1 MATDEKPAAGRPR
14 LAGAF
19 SGKTTPA
26 PTRDRTAGLA
36 GLSLAPDPAPPI
48 TVHDAAPVVGSAPT
62 VADPIA
68 QPGGGDGPTTA
79 DVAPKGGTQRTPTS
93 RKAAG
98 SKAAEAVE
106 AAAPV
111 GIYLAVSTHALLQQ
125 QTDLRRGRPQD
136 VVILQAVTAQ
146 ETRLAQYFTALKPS
160 LGRFSG
166 AARRRRQSHDEP
178 QVAIAPRL
186 TTGDLQILD
195 EMWQAAEAPNRSAY
209 VNMALRFEYADG
221 PSDESGAR
229 GGR

>member
-1 MATDEKPAAGRPR
+1 MATDEKPTTGRPR

-19 SGKTTPA
+19 SGKATPA

-36 GLSLAPDPAPPI
+36 GLSLAPDPASPI
-48 TVHDAAPVVGSAPT
+48 AAPDATLNVDSAPPVT
-62 VADPIA
+62 DPIA
-68 QPGGGDGPTTA
+68 QSGTGTSSAPTDVPPRGGA
-79 DVAPKGGTQRTPTS
+79 QRTPAS
-93 RKAAG
+93 RKTAG
-98 SKAAEAVE
+98 SKAAEVVE

-111 GIYLAVSTHALLQQ
+111 GIYLAVSTHAILQQ

-136 VVILQAVTAQ
+136 VVILQAVAAQ
-146 ETRLAQYFTALKPS
+146 ETRLAEYFTALRPS

-186 TTGDLQILD
+186 TAGDLQILD
-195 EMWQAAEAPNRSAY
+195 EMWQTAEAPNRSAY

-221 PSDESGAR
+221 SSA
-229 GGR
+229 